1 MSIEYLKMQLGS
13 NEEIR
18 YTERHHW
25 IFPLAVMFKWILFA
39 AAIIVVI
46 ILFDVIWSPDVR
58 FVKWFYLV
66 LLIPVLRIAWGFLS
80 WRMNVYVL
88 TNRRVVEVTGVL
100 NKKVSDSSL
109 EKLTDVVLKQPM
121 LGRLLNYGDIDVL
134 TAAAGA
140 GINYLK
146 QIRSPMGF
154 KTAMVNAKEAL
165 EREMG
170 QSR

>member
-1 MSIEYLKMQLGS
+1 VSVEYLKKQLGAA
-13 NEEIR
+13 ETIH

-25 IFPLAVMFKWILFA
+25 IFPVAEMIKWILFA

-46 ILFDVIWSPDVR
+46 ILIEAWWSPESHWVR
-58 FVKWFYLV
+58 WFFLV
-66 LLIPVLRIAWGFLS
+66 LLVPATRIAWGFLS

-100 NKKVSDSSL
+100 SKRVSDSSL
-109 EKLTDVVLKQPM
+109 EKLTDVVLKQSIIGRI
-121 LGRLLNYGDIDVL
+121 LGYGDIEVL

-146 QIRSPMGF
+146 QIRKPMEF
-154 KTAMVNAKEAL
+154 KTAMVDAKEEL
-165 EREMG
+165 EHELG
-170 QSR
+170 QSG